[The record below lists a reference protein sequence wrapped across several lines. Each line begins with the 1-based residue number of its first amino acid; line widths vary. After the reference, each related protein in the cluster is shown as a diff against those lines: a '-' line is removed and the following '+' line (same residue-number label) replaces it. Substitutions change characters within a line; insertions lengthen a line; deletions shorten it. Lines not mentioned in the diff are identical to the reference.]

1 MLMRRLFASFSF
13 TTIFFTQLLASPH
26 CPGKAIGLPMRI
38 VQGSM
43 IVVPLQIDGSGPYD
57 FLVDTGAQI
66 STVDASL
73 ASELRLSIKGT
84 TGISGA
90 GAYSRHDFAY
100 LDQLQTG
107 SKSVPDLLVAI
118 QDLAQLRAADP
129 QIRGILGDNFLEH
142 FDLLIDNR
150 QHILCLDDSNTL
162 ALAAQGEHVALM
174 EPYGPANDL
183 PFTRPIVV
191 TAKVS
196 GLAET
201 PVLLRLD
208 SGSNAAMLH
217 VANPQIRVKINR
229 ATPTLMR
236 DVEGVEQ
243 VFAVLPGQN
252 LEIGKHHFHEVAF
265 VVPMNSVGYVP
276 DPREDGVLPT
286 MAFQRVFISSTARYA
301 AFEPW

>member
-1 MLMRRLFASFSF
+1 MSIRR
-13 TTIFFTQLLASPH
+13 LLASVSFSAIFLTPLMAAPH
-26 CPGKAIGLPMRI
+26 CPGKVAGLPMHI

-43 IVVPLQIDGSGPYD
+43 IVVPLQINGNGPYD

-73 ASELRLSIKGT
+73 ASELRLSVKGT

-90 GAYSRHDFAY
+90 GNYARHDFAY

-118 QDLAQLRAADP
+118 QDLAQVRAADP
-129 QIRGILGDNFLEH
+129 HIRGILGDNFLEH

-162 ALAAQGEHVALM
+162 ALAAQGEHIALM

-217 VANPQIRVKINR
+217 VASPQMRVKINR
-229 ATPTLMR
+229 TTPTLRR

-243 VFAVLPGQN
+243 VFAVLPVQS
-252 LEIGKHHFHEVAF
+252 LEIGKHHLREVTF
-265 VVPMNSVGYVP
+265 VVPMNSVGNGP
-276 DPREDGVLPT
+276 EPREDGVLPT
-286 MAFQRVFISSTARYA
+286 MAFQRVFISPTAGYA

>member
-1 MLMRRLFASFSF
+1 MSMRRFFAFVSVAN
-13 TTIFFTQLLASPH
+13 IFLTPLMAAPH
-26 CPGKAIGLPMRI
+26 CPGKVVGLPMRI

-43 IVVPLQIDGSGPYD
+43 IVVPLQINDSGPYD

-66 STVDASL
+66 STVDPSL
-73 ASELRLSIKGT
+73 ASELRLRVRGT
-84 TGISGA
+84 TGIGGA
-90 GAYSRHDFAY
+90 GNYGRHDFAY
-100 LDQLQTG
+100 LDQMQTG
-107 SKSVPDLLVAI
+107 SKSVTDILVAI
-118 QDLAQLRAADP
+118 QDLPQLKAADP
-129 QIRGILGDNFLEH
+129 HIRGILGDNFLEH

-150 QHILCLDDSNTL
+150 QHILCLDDSNAL
-162 ALAAQGEHVALM
+162 ALAAQGEHITLT
-174 EPYGPANDL
+174 EPYGPATDL

-191 TAKVS
+191 SAKVS

-217 VANPQIRVKINR
+217 VANSQTRMMISRN
-229 ATPTLMR
+229 TPTLR
-236 DVEGVEQ
+236 RVVEGVEQ
-243 VFAVLPGQN
+243 VFAVLPGEN
-252 LEIGKHHFHEVAF
+252 LEIGKHHLHEVSF
-265 VVPMNSVGYVP
+265 VVPMNSVGNGP

>member
-1 MLMRRLFASFSF
+1 MLMHRIFASVSF
-13 TTIFFTQLLASPH
+13 ATIFLTPLMAAPH
-26 CPGKAIGLPMRI
+26 CPGKVASLSMRI
-38 VQGSM
+38 IQGSM
-43 IVVPLQIDGSGPYD
+43 IVVPLQINGSGPYD

-66 STVDASL
+66 STVDLSL
-73 ASELRLSIKGT
+73 ASELRLKVRGT

-90 GAYSRHDFAY
+90 GTYGRHDFAY

-107 SKSVPDLLVAI
+107 SKSVSDVLISI

-129 QIRGILGDNFLEH
+129 RIRGILGDNFLEH

-150 QHILCLDDSNTL
+150 QHILCLDDSNAL
-162 ALAAQGEHVALM
+162 ALAAQGEHVALI

-196 GLAET
+196 GLVET

-217 VANPQIRVKINR
+217 VASPQMRAKIDR
-229 ATPTLMR
+229 TTPTLKR
-236 DVEGVEQ
+236 EVEGVEQ
-243 VFAVLPGQN
+243 VFALLPGQN
-252 LEIGKHHFHEVAF
+252 LEIGKHHFHEVPFA
-265 VVPMNSVGYVP
+265 VPMNSVGTGP
-276 DPREDGVLPT
+276 SPREDGVLPT
-286 MAFQRVFISSTARYA
+286 IAFQRIFISSAAGYA